1 MKLIRRAAV
10 SALAAVALVI
20 APAASA
26 DAANVSF
33 DVTKLSADNVV
44 VSSWDCINTDVRMTH
59 KKSGIDDWSVD
70 TDVHGRNG
78 LSTWASFA
86 SYSGG
91 TKDRVQ
97 ICPSSDGLGK
107 YTLGPSE
114 VRAYSYGDYSD
125 YQEIERA
132 DHTKGSF
139 YVRGKAYAS
148 LSTKRSG
155 KTVTLTSTTKVYSP
169 EDYSKVNYNP
179 KVKFQV
185 KSGSTWKTIKTVSAK
200 KGKATLKVTSK
211 GKKTYRVTFDQVSW
225 ATGATSKTAK
235 R

>member
-59 KKSGIDDWSVD
+59 KQSGIDDWSVD

-139 YVRGKAYAS
+139 YVRGKTYAS
-148 LSTKRSG
+148 LSTKRNG

-169 EDYSKVNYNP
+169 EDYGKVNYNP

-185 KSGSTWKTIKTVSAK
+185 KPGSAWKTLKTVTAK

-211 GKKTYRVTFDQVSW
+211 AKKTYRVTFDQVSW